1 MAAAIWSNVYCT
13 KWNVLNNP
21 CEFYQGMDL
30 QAKMAAAMWNN
41 VYKWECTVLNE
52 PCDLVARY
60 GSYRLE

>member
-1 MAAAIWSNVYCT
+1 
-13 KWNVLNNP
+13 
-21 CEFYQGMDL
+21 MDL